1 MFGSAEASPSLSEHT
16 PADMTN
22 GKQVAKL
29 FVPRQLASKSLTL
42 ECAGF
47 LCEALKVKK
56 GKCLGQGGQ
65 RSWSLWFKS
74 LVTVGCR

>member
-1 MFGSAEASPSLSEHT
+1 
-16 PADMTN
+16 
-22 GKQVAKL
+22 
-29 FVPRQLASKSLTL
+29 LASKSLTL